1 MLAGH
6 ILLITFAVL
15 SAALWVASWQAIF
28 LPLPFLMLIGLTG
41 FEIMVSLLQ
50 AYIITILAA
59 VFIGGSLHP
68 EH

>member
-15 SAALWVASWQAIF
+15 TAALFTASWTAII
-28 LPLPFLMLIGLTG
+28 LPFPFVMLVGLTG
-41 FEIMVSLLQ
+41 FEILVSFLQ
-50 AYIITILAA
+50 AYIFTILTA
-59 VFIGGSLHP
+59 VYIGGALHP